1 MSKETL
7 RRHCRRG
14 LIGAIL
20 MVMLAALALACSS
33 APAAQPTSA
42 PSKPAATAAAPA
54 ATTAP
59 AAAPTNAPAAQQS
72 APAGAVVTKFAS
84 VQAEDHAH
92 HKSYLYFADKV
103 KEYTG
108 GKLIINVYPN
118 SQLGNE
124 REYIEQLRTGQIE
137 FGRVATAV
145 LGPFIPQ
152 FQAFDLPYLFESKAH
167 MLKAADGE
175 LGQALLKLLEEKLGI
190 KGLGFYDDGTRSIYN
205 RLKPIKTPA
214 DLKNMKVRTMENQ
227 LMIKTFNALGA
238 AATPMAYGEVY
249 SALQQ
254 GVIDAAEGPLNSY
267 WAVKHFEVA
276 KYFSYTDHFISP
288 ALPMVQLKWY
298 NAQPKEFQEAIDKA
312 AKETL
317 AFERKLMDEQE
328 KSVADDLKAK
338 GVQINQVD
346 DKAPFMKLAEAVY
359 PEYEDK
365 IGKDFIEMARKAK

>member
-1 MSKETL
+1 MSRETL
-7 RRHCRRG
+7 YRHWRRG
-14 LIGAIL
+14 PIGVTLVVAL
-20 MVMLAALALACSS
+20 AMLAIACSA

-42 PSKPAATAAAPA
+42 PSKPVATAVPAASTAAAAAPA
-54 ATTAP
+54 T
-59 AAAPTNAPAAQQS
+59 QQS

-124 REYIEQLRTGQIE
+124 REYIEQLRSGQIE
-137 FGRVATAV
+137 FARVATAV

-152 FQAFDLPYLFESKAH
+152 FQAFDLPYLFESKAQ

-175 LGQALLKLLEEKLGI
+175 LGQTLLKLLEEKLGI

-205 RLKPIKTPA
+205 RLKPIRTPA
-214 DLKNMKVRTMENQ
+214 DLKGMKVRTMENQ
-227 LMIKTFNALGA
+227 LMVKTFNALGA

-267 WAVKHFEVA
+267 WAVKHYEVA

-298 NAQPKEFQEAIDKA
+298 NAQPKEFQQAIDKA

-317 AFERKLMDEQE
+317 AFERKLMDDQE

-365 IGKDFIEMARKAK
+365 IGKDLIEMARKAK

>member
-7 RRHCRRG
+7 RRHRRRG
-14 LIGAIL
+14 LIGVAL
-20 MVMLAALALACSS
+20 VVALAVLAMACSS

-42 PSKPAATAAAPA
+42 PSKPAAPA

-59 AAAPTNAPAAQQS
+59 AAPAAATKAPAAQQP

-103 KEYTG
+103 KEYTN

-145 LGPFIPQ
+145 LGPSIPQ

-167 MLKAADGE
+167 MLKAADGQ

-190 KGLGFYDDGTRSIYN
+190 KGLGFYDDGTRSVYN
-205 RLKPIKTPA
+205 RVKPIKTPA
-214 DLKNMKVRTMENQ
+214 DMKGMKVRTMENQ

-254 GVIDAAEGPLNSY
+254 GVIDAAEGPLNSF

-298 NAQPKEFQEAIDKA
+298 NAQPKESQEAIVKA

-317 AFERKLMDEQE
+317 GFERKLMDDQE
-328 KSVADDLKAK
+328 KSVANDLKAK
-338 GVQINQVD
+338 GIQINQVE
-346 DKAPFMKLAEAVY
+346 DKAPFMKLAEVVY
-359 PEYEDK
+359 PEYQDK
-365 IGKDFIEMARKAK
+365 IGKDFIEMARSAR